1 MVAFDAQFL
10 WNGLVV
16 GSLVAV
22 SALGLTLIFGVLDF
36 INIAYGDYMALGAYV
51 AFGVNVQFDLPL
63 VLAGVVGVVVT
74 GVAAVAFD
82 KLVFEHFR
90 DRDPIV
96 LLVVSIGLAF
106 VLRNAI
112 RIGWG
117 TGSRQFAVPIETGT
131 EVLGAIVLV
140 DQVVIILVSF
150 LILGVTFG
158 LLRYTD
164 VGIAMRAASDDT
176 NLARVRG
183 IDTERLVLYVWL
195 VGGAIAGIA
204 GVMTGLDSQLRPSMG
219 FTALIPIFAA
229 VILGGIGD
237 PLGAVVGG
245 YAIGVAQEL
254 SVVVIPSAYKPLVG
268 LLLLVVGLLARP
280 DGLFGEATR

>member
-16 GSLVAV
+16 GSLIAV

-51 AFGVNVQFDLPL
+51 AFGANAQLDLPL
-63 VLAGVVGVVVT
+63 VVAGVLGVAVT

-106 VLRNAI
+106 MLRNAI

-117 TGSRQFAVPIETGT
+117 TGSRQFAIPIEEGT

-150 LILGVTFG
+150 FILGVTFG

-195 VGGAIAGIA
+195 VGGAIAGIG

-237 PLGAVVGG
+237 PIGAVVGG
-245 YAIGVAQEL
+245 YAIGIAQEL
-254 SVVVIPSAYKPLVG
+254 SVVVMPSAYKPLVG

>member
-16 GSLVAV
+16 GSLIAV

-51 AFGVNVQFDLPL
+51 AFAGNAQLDLPL
-63 VLAGVVGVVVT
+63 VVAGVLGVVAT

-106 VLRNAI
+106 MLRNAI

-117 TGSRQFAVPIETGT
+117 TGSRQFAVPVEAGT

-150 LILGVTFG
+150 LILGVTF
-158 LLRYTD
+158 
-164 VGIAMRAASDDT
+164 
-176 NLARVRG
+176 
-183 IDTERLVLYVWL
+183 
-195 VGGAIAGIA
+195 
-204 GVMTGLDSQLRPSMG
+204 
-219 FTALIPIFAA
+219 
-229 VILGGIGD
+229 
-237 PLGAVVGG
+237 
-245 YAIGVAQEL
+245 
-254 SVVVIPSAYKPLVG
+254 
-268 LLLLVVGLLARP
+268 
-280 DGLFGEATR
+280 